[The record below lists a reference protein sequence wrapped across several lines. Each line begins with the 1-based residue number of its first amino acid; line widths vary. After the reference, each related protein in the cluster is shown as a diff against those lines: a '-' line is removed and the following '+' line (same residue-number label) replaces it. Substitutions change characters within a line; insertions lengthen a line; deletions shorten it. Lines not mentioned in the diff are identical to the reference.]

1 MSNELLILLSVVV
14 CFSGVLGAYYF
25 FGRAGLMCYAVL
37 CSVVANIEVLITVDA
52 FGMEQTLGNVIF
64 ASTFLVTDIMSE
76 VYGKK
81 AATKT
86 VYLGA
91 AAVAFFVVISN
102 IWMLFTP
109 SANDWAMPS
118 IINIFSTTPRLMCAS
133 LMVYLIC
140 QRLDVW
146 LYHFWWSK
154 TSSSGDKSRGLWLR
168 NNGSTLISQL
178 FNAILFN
185 VFAFYGVFDGE
196 TLVSIIISSY
206 VIFVVIGL
214 LDTPFIY
221 LARKI
226 KPNEA

>member
-1 MSNELLILLSVVV
+1 MSNEVLIILSIVI
-14 CFSGVLGAYYF
+14 CFSGVLAAYYF

-37 CSVVANIEVLITVDA
+37 CSIAANIEVLITVDA
-52 FGMEQTLGNVIF
+52 FGLEQTLGNVIF

-76 VYGKK
+76 IYGKK

-86 VYLGA
+86 VYLGSS
-91 AAVAFFVVISN
+91 AVAFFVIISQL
-102 IWMLFTP
+102 WLQFTP
-109 SANDWAMPS
+109 SASDWVMPS
-118 IINIFSTTPRLMCAS
+118 IQSIFSTTPRLMFSS

-146 LYHFWWSK
+146 LYHFWWSV
-154 TSSSGDKSRGLWLR
+154 TSKNGDKKRGLWLR

-196 TLVSIIISSY
+196 TLISIIISSY
-206 VIFVVIGL
+206 LIFLVIGIF
-214 LDTPFIY
+214 DTPIVY
-221 LARKI
+221 IARKI
-226 KPNEA
+226 KPREA